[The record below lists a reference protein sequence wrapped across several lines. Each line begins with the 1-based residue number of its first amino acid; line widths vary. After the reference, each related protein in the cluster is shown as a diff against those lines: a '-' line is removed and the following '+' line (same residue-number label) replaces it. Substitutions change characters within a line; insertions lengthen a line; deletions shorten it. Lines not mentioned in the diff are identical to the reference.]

1 MASGFLISGDLRFA
15 ASTRELLRIER
26 DGATTRLPLGSRA
39 ADLLLVFLERPGELV
54 TKGEIM
60 DAVWPGTTVE
70 DSNLPVQIAAL
81 RRVLDAGGDGGSAIS
96 TVPGRGYR
104 FTLPVRRE
112 EDVDIAAS
120 LAASP
125 AAAAPASV
133 PGETLPGT
141 PGQLSAADAA
151 TSQQPNA
158 VAPAPARPSRAAKRL
173 LLGTGVAAALLVAAV
188 VAAKWAGFWKGFLP
202 GHSVSRDAA
211 GPPTVSNRVAA
222 MAGLDEEIR
231 RNPNS
236 ALGYYKR
243 GEAYRA
249 TGDADRAIADLS
261 EAIRLDPKFARGYLN
276 RGRAYWLKHDADR
289 AIADLGDAI
298 QLDATLTEAFNFR
311 CFVYNSSGDFDHAV
325 ADCSAAIGLDPTFA
339 TAYYNRGLAYLAKD
353 DIGRAIADFTTATGI
368 DPKSAVAF
376 FNRGRAYF
384 HGGDFAKAQADF
396 RRALALTPNFFRAT
410 LWLDIAE
417 RRGKLPR
424 ELEQSASRLNITAWP
439 APVVRMLL
447 GDLTLAQ
454 VLAAADD
461 KDPTTRQGRVCQANF
476 YGGELALSQDAREE
490 AARLLRL
497 AADACPPS
505 EIERQSA
512 AAELKALAIRP

>member
-1 MASGFLISGDLRFA
+1 MASGFLISDDLRFA
-15 ASTRELLRIER
+15 ASARELSRMER

-39 ADLLLVFLERPGELV
+39 ADLLLVFLQRPGELV

-81 RRVLDAGGDGGSAIS
+81 RRVLDAGRDGGSAIS

-112 EDVDIAAS
+112 EDGDIAAS
-120 LAASP
+120 PAASP
-125 AAAAPASV
+125 AAASPA
-133 PGETLPGT
+133 
-141 PGQLSAADAA
+141 AASPAA
-151 TSQQPNA
+151 ASPA
-158 VAPAPARPSRAAKRL
+158 AASPAPADYRPGRAAKRWL
-173 LLGTGVAAALLVAAV
+173 LATGIAAALLVVAF
-188 VAAKWAGFWKGFLP
+188 VAAKWTGSWTGFP
-202 GHSVSRDAA
+202 AGHSVSRDAA
-211 GPPTVSNRVAA
+211 GPPTVSNRAAA

-512 AAELKALAIRP
+512 AAELKALASRP